1 MIVYKRELNA
11 DDLENLDDEEELIY
25 YKSDKVAITIDIVKD
40 LFIVRKKSI
49 FDNKLIEEAF
59 LKTIGEVMEFV

>member
-25 YKSDKVAITIDIVKD
+25 YKSDKVAITIDIAKD
-40 LFIVRKKSI
+40 SFIARKKLIS
-49 FDNKLIEEAF
+49 DNKLIEEKF
-59 LKTIGEVMEFV
+59 LKTIKDVMDFV